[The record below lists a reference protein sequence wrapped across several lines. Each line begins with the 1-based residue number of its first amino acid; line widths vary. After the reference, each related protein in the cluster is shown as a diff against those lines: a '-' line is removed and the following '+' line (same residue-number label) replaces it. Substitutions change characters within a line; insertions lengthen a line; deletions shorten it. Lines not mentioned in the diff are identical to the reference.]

1 MILQE
6 VLPAALDKER
16 LDRIVAL
23 MADISRSD
31 AAALVEAGGATVD
44 GMVAVSGKVRLREG
58 QSVEVDTSKIPVPEL
73 PAADAS
79 VSVTVV
85 WQDDDLVVVNKQ
97 AGLVVHPAAGHQGG
111 TLVNGLLAL
120 YPEMSQVGE
129 AMRPGIVHRLD
140 VGTTGLMVAA
150 RTQRAY
156 EALVAALGD
165 HDVTREYEALVWG
178 HLDSPST
185 VVDAPI
191 GRDPRDPLKMAVA
204 RDGKWARTHVA
215 QVETF
220 DEPADLARVRCSLET
235 GRTHQIRVHL
245 AAIGHP
251 VVGDATYGGARSA
264 LRASRPMLHAARLSF
279 VHPFTDEV
287 VEFVAP
293 LPDDMTALLAQMGH
307 SNSNQ

>member
-6 VLPAALDKER
+6 VLPAALHNER

-23 MADISRSD
+23 IADISRSD
-31 AAALVEAGGATVD
+31 ASALVEAGGASVD
-44 GMVAVSGKVRLREG
+44 GIVAVSGKVRLREG
-58 QSVEVDTSKIPVPEL
+58 QSVEVDTGKIPVPEL
-73 PAADAS
+73 PTADAS
-79 VSVTVV
+79 VVVTVV
-85 WQDDDLVVVNKQ
+85 WQDDDMVVINKQ
-97 AGLVVHPAAGHQGG
+97 AGLVVHPAAGHRGG

-156 EALVAALGD
+156 DALVAALGD

-178 HLDSPST
+178 HLESPST

-204 RDGKWARTHVA
+204 RDGKWARTHVT

-220 DEPADLARVRCSLET
+220 DEPADLARVKCSLET

-293 LPDDMTALLAQMGH
+293 LPEDMAALLAQMGH
-307 SNSNQ
+307 SHHHD